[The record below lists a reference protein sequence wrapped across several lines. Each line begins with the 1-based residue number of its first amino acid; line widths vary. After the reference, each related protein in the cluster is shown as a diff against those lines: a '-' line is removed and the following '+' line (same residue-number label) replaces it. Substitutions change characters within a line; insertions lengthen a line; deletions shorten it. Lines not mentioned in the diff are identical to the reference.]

1 MIVITG
7 ATGKL
12 GSRIVERLL
21 ARVPAEQV
29 AVSVRDPEQ
38 AAGLATRGVRVR
50 RGDFTEPATLAH
62 AFEGAQQVLVVSA
75 NLTGA
80 EANAANSAAIDAA
93 VAAGADRIVYTS
105 HQGAAKDSAFPPM
118 LAHAASEEHL
128 AATGRAWTS
137 LRNGFYAETIR
148 WQLGRSLESGELVT
162 PADGPVSWTAHDDLA
177 EAAAAV
183 LTEPGRFEGPTPPLT
198 APQSVDMAGVA
209 AILGE
214 LTGRPVR
221 HVVIGDEEFK
231 AGLLAHGVPE
241 FRAGIALGMFQ
252 ASRRGEFDVTGP
264 DLEKLT
270 GRPAFSVRALLE
282 GVVSESR

>member
-1 MIVITG
+1 MFVITG
-7 ATGKL
+7 ATGQL

-29 AVSVRDPEQ
+29 AVSVRDPEK
-38 AAGLATRGVRVR
+38 AAGLAARGVRVR
-50 RGDFTEPATLAH
+50 RGDFTDPGSLAH
-62 AFEGAQQVLVVSA
+62 AFEGAEQVLVVSA

-80 EANAANSAAIDAA
+80 EALAANSAAIDAA
-93 VAAGADRIVYTS
+93 VAAGAERVVYTS
-105 HQGAAKDSAFPPM
+105 HQGAARGSAFSPM
-118 LAHAASEEHL
+118 HSHAASEAHL
-128 AATGRAWTS
+128 AATGRPWTS

-148 WQLGRSLESGELVT
+148 WQLGRSLESGELRT

-198 APQSVDMAGVA
+198 APQTVDMAGVA
-209 AILGE
+209 AMLGE
-214 LTGRPVR
+214 LTGRPIR
-221 HVVIGDEEFK
+221 HVVIGDEEFT
-231 AGLLAHGVPE
+231 AGLLANGVPE
-241 FRAGIALGMFQ
+241 FRAAIALGMFQ
-252 ASRRGEFDVTGP
+252 ASRRGEFDVTAP

-270 GRPAFSVRALLE
+270 GRPARSVRTLLE